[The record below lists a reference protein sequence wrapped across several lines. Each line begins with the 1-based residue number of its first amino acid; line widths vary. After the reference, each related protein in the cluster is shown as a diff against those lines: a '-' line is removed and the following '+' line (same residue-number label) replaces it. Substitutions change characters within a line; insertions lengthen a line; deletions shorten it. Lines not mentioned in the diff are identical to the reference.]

1 MPPTTA
7 NSLLGILLTSTT
19 GGQKHANSNAHQ
31 TSTLP
36 TSIQLAIITTP
47 ANAAEEE
54 DIFGGGVWL
63 LSQPAQAVIIA
74 FILSITVIA
83 NVLVIINMSC
93 SELKRKTVNFVLIK
107 HLCIVDLAGA
117 LFVLPVPLVTTIKGK
132 SEFLF
137 WPENLC

>member
-7 NSLLGILLTSTT
+7 NSLLGILLAANT
-19 GGQKHANSNAHQ
+19 GQKHGNNTTTNTLQ
-31 TSTLP
+31 TTLP
-36 TSIQLAIITTP
+36 PSIQLAIITTP
-47 ANAAEEE
+47 AAEGGDLEE
-54 DIFGGGVWL
+54 DMFGGGVWL

-132 SEFLF
+132 
-137 WPENLC
+137 

>member
-7 NSLLGILLTSTT
+7 NSLLGILLAANT
-19 GGQKHANSNAHQ
+19 GQKHGNNTTTNTHYQ
-31 TSTLP
+31 TTLP
-36 TSIQLAIITTP
+36 SSIQLAIVTTP
-47 ANAAEEE
+47 AAEGDVEE
-54 DIFGGGVWL
+54 DMFGGGVWL

-132 SEFLF
+132 PYLEIG
-137 WPENLC
+137 